1 VPSIVPDSNQ
11 AAKKRNLLE
20 LLLVFA
26 AFYLPGLLWSS
37 PAPQEDPARMASYMA
52 QFLTA
57 ALPQLALFAYLL
69 HLRGATDGAGSTW
82 LDFGIPRPRA
92 ADLLWALLVALG
104 ILLLLGV
111 LGLAISALPGGARR
125 LFQSGFRWQL
135 PKAQLLPLAL
145 LFSLVSGYREEL
157 FFRSYL
163 LTRLAQAG
171 LHPALAVAASS
182 LLFAAG
188 HAYQGPA
195 GFAVAL
201 VMGVYFALVF
211 LRMRNLHRLAWA
223 HGLYNA
229 VVLLSTLLLR
239 DPALPAP

>member
-1 VPSIVPDSNQ
+1 MSPEPEQDK

-26 AFYLPGLLWSS
+26 AFYLPGLIWSS
-37 PAPQEDPARMASYMA
+37 PAPQEDPARLAVYMA
-52 QFLTA
+52 QFLTS

-69 HLRGATDGAGSTW
+69 HLRGLMDRTGSTW
-82 LDFGIPRPRA
+82 ADFGVSRPRA
-92 ADLLWALLVALG
+92 ADLPWAALLALG
-104 ILLLLGV
+104 ILLLLGL
-111 LGLAISALPGGARR
+111 LGLAIASLPGSMRR
-125 LFQSGFRWQL
+125 FFQSGFRWRL
-135 PKAQLLPLAL
+135 AEARLAPLAL
-145 LFSLVSGYREEL
+145 AFCLVTGYREEL
-157 FFRSYL
+157 FFRCYL

-171 LHPALAVAASS
+171 LHPVLAVAASS

-188 HAYQGPA
+188 HAYQGPT

-201 VMGVYFALVF
+201 LIGLYFALVF

-229 VVLLSTLLLR
+229 VVLAGSLLLR
-239 DPALPAP
+239 DRAFPGP